1 MFDEKLPGPPTAD
14 DLPLDTKHTGD
25 GQLPEH
31 ADLLPLAAVVRVLHQ
46 LGDDLLFLLALLYQF
61 TS

>member
-1 MFDEKLPGPPTAD
+1 MFNEKLPGPPTAD
-14 DLPLDTKHTGD
+14 DLDTRHTGD

-31 ADLLPLAAVVRVLHQ
+31 VDLLPLAAVVCVLHQ

-61 TS
+61 IS

>member
-1 MFDEKLPGPPTAD
+1 MNVFNEKLPGPPTTD
-14 DLPLDTKHTGD
+14 DLDTRHTGD

-61 TS
+61 IS